1 MGVEKNEVFM
11 KAAISRAAHLWE
23 HPLGEL
29 PVYKWPWKAKR
40 PLMEN
45 CSNGK
50 NALIMNCS
58 RTGHKVFE
66 RFDQPFKQ
74 MNKLFE
80 WIGNLLEQ
88 MNK

>member
-23 HPLGEL
+23 CPLGEL
-29 PVYKWPWKAKR
+29 PVYKWLWKAKR

-50 NALIMNCS
+50 NALIMNS
-58 RTGHKVFE
+58 
-66 RFDQPFKQ
+66 
-74 MNKLFE
+74 
-80 WIGNLLEQ
+80 
-88 MNK
+88 

>member
-23 HPLGEL
+23 RPLGEL
-29 PVYKWPWKAKR
+29 PVYKWPWKAKW

-50 NALIMNCS
+50 NALINEQLTNGPQS
-58 RTGHKVFE
+58 VQ

-74 MNKLFE
+74 MNKLFK
-80 WIGNLLEQ
+80 WIGNPLEQ